1 MNDNLEEN
9 VERDLP
15 ELNDEQSEFDV
26 PSVAESVTGV
36 VEEPAERTSEVAAE
50 APAEVRLS
58 DYVPKKRK
66 GFCYFW
72 YLVIKRIF
80 DFFSALIVSILILL
94 PMLIV
99 ALIVVIKDFG
109 SPIYK
114 QKRVG
119 KKGKPLKVWKFRS
132 MKKGADNL
140 QKMLT
145 PEQYAEYLK
154 EYKLD
159 DDPRLIGYKKEG
171 DGANGKCFGA
181 KIRRASI
188 DELPQI
194 LFNICILGNMSV
206 VGPRP
211 MLESE
216 LDKYYTPEQKEAL
229 LTAKPGLTGY
239 WQAYA
244 RNNATY
250 ESGERQ
256 KMELYYI
263 EHRSVWL
270 DIKIIFKTFFGVL
283 KRDGAK

>member
-1 MNDNLEEN
+1 MIEIDEKVEQNSICSNENNANLQQTSDTQN
-9 VERDLP
+9 VTL
-15 ELNDEQSEFDV
+15 
-26 PSVAESVTGV
+26 A
-36 VEEPAERTSEVAAE
+36 
-50 APAEVRLS
+50 

-66 GFCYFW
+66 GFFYFW

-80 DFFSALIVSILILL
+80 DFLSSFFVSLLILI
-94 PMLIV
+94 PIIFVAFIV
-99 ALIVVIKDFG
+99 MIKDFG
-109 SPIYK
+109 SPFYK

-119 KKGKPLKVWKFRS
+119 KKGKMLKVWKFRS
-132 MKKGADNL
+132 MKKGADDL

-145 PEQYAEYLK
+145 EKQYEEYLK

-171 DGANGKCFGA
+171 DGEYGKCFGA
-181 KIRRASI
+181 KIRRTSI

-211 MLESE
+211 MLNEE
-216 LDKYYTPEQKEAL
+216 LDKYYTPEQKELL

-250 ESGERQ
+250 ASGERQ

-263 EHRSVWL
+263 EHRSLWL
-270 DIKIIFKTFFGVL
+270 DIKIVFKTFIGVL
-283 KRDGAK
+283 KHTGAK